1 MRRRCVLLVVALM
14 SLWACNKEN
23 SELAKDLLKNDLAKV
38 INVDPTLISISGIT
52 ELDNNAN
59 TNKLDSAFV
68 GTKEDHLFGTTSSAC
83 AMQLRIIGNSFV
95 KREAGDNLEIDSV
108 CMSIK
113 FDLKR
118 SVYDSLKF
126 KEDLLPKQKVKIF
139 SIAKDITAITKS
151 SELDEAVVGDNIVE
165 GDIAELDYNSSTD
178 VTHKSRYYNKDANSD
193 GEFEV
198 NGVMRIN
205 LKKAFGEELLSL
217 DSLDCVS
224 QEAFLKKIN
233 GIIISPESNATGDGL
248 FSFDPTSTLVTVHY
262 RKGPEN
268 EQDTLLVPFI
278 VTSNSNVVSKF
289 EHNHS
294 AVINSAIND
303 NLTEK
308 LYVQGAAGLKANIK
322 LPQGLID
329 TTFNKPKRVINKAE
343 LEIKVSEINYLDSEG
358 NELDPKITH
367 MPTSLVMM
375 GYDSEG
381 KIVTLPDYVVSRAL
395 AGGRYNDEDKS
406 YIFNIVY
413 LLQGIA
419 ASKDNAEFL
428 STTKIDLSK
437 GFAIYPDYRRNNPRR
452 VVLDGESIKFN
463 ITYTDTEF

>member
-1 MRRRCVLLVVALM
+1 M

-38 INVDPTLISISGIT
+38 ITVSPISIFGTT
-52 ELDNNAN
+52 ELDSEAN

-68 GTKEDHLFGTTSSAC
+68 GTIEDHLFGTTSSAC

-151 SELDEAVVGDNIVE
+151 SELDESVVGDNIVE
-165 GDIAELDYNSSTD
+165 GDIAELDYSTPTD
-178 VTHKSRYYNKDANSD
+178 VTHKSRYHNKDANSN
-193 GEFEV
+193 GEFDV
-198 NGVMRIN
+198 KGVMRIN
-205 LKKAFGEELLSL
+205 LKKVFGEKLLSL
-217 DSLDCVS
+217 DSLDCIS

-233 GIIISPESNATGDGL
+233 GIIISPESNTTGDGL

-262 RKGPEN
+262 RKGPVN

-278 VTSNSNVVSKF
+278 VTSNSNVIAKF

-294 AVINSAIND
+294 AVINSAITD
-303 NLTEK
+303 NTTDK
-308 LYVQGAAGLKANIK
+308 LYVQGAAGLKANIM
-322 LPQGLID
+322 LPQYLYDESVAIPEGIEESSRMI
-329 TTFNKPKRVINKAE
+329 NKPKRIINKAE

-358 NELDPKITH
+358 NELDPKIVH
-367 MPTSLVMM
+367 IPASLVMM

-395 AGGRYNDEDKS
+395 AGGRYNKEDKS

-452 VVLDGESIKFN
+452 VVLDGESINFN
-463 ITYTDTEF
+463 ITYTDTEL